1 MGIILDVV
9 LLLILALCIFIGY
22 KKGLVK
28 VIFGLVAI
36 VVSLIITVILYRPIT
51 NIIINNTQ
59 IDENISS
66 AIEEKL
72 TPKEENKSKENDKF
86 LDKYITDAKNNI
98 ETGIVKSTSQII
110 AVNVVSISVGLIL
123 YTVVR
128 IALTIV
134 GRVTDVFTKLPIIK
148 QFNKVGG
155 TLYGALEGILI
166 IYGILAVA
174 FFIVT
179 ATNNIKFE
187 NFIDTSFI
195 TKFLYS
201 NNIILNILF

>member
-9 LLLILALCIFIGY
+9 LLLLLALCIFIGY
-22 KKGLVK
+22 KRGLVK
-28 VIFGLVAI
+28 VVFGLVAI
-36 VVSLIITVILYRPIT
+36 IGALVITVILYRPIT
-51 NIIINNTQ
+51 NLIINNTQ
-59 IDENISS
+59 IDENIAS

-72 TPKEENKSKENDKF
+72 TPKEEEKSEESDKF
-86 LDKYITDAKNNI
+86 LDKYISDTKNNI

-110 AVNVVSISVGLIL
+110 AVNVVSISVSLIL
-123 YTVVR
+123 YIVVR

-134 GRVTDVFTKLPIIK
+134 GMVTDVFAKLPIIK
-148 QFNKVGG
+148 QFNKAGG
-155 TLYGALEGILI
+155 TIYGTLEGILI
-166 IYGILAVA
+166 IYGILAVT

-179 ATNNIKFE
+179 ATNNIEVE

>member
-1 MGIILDVV
+1 MGIILDIV
-9 LLLILALCIFIGY
+9 LLLILALCIFVGY

-36 VVSLIITVILYRPIT
+36 ICALIVTVILYRPIT
-51 NIIINNTQ
+51 NLIINNTQ
-59 IDENISS
+59 IDENIAS

-72 TPKEENKSKENDKF
+72 TPEEDKKSKENDKF
-86 LDKYITDAKNNI
+86 LDKYISDTKNNI
-98 ETGIVKSTSQII
+98 ETGIVKSTSQIM
-110 AVNVVSISVGLIL
+110 AVNVVSISVGILL

-134 GRVTDVFTKLPIIK
+134 GMVTDVFTKLPIIK
-148 QFNKVGG
+148 QFNKAGG
-155 TLYGALEGILI
+155 TIYGTLKGILI
-166 IYGILAVA
+166 IYGILAIT

-179 ATNNIKFE
+179 ATNNVEIEK
-187 NFIDTSFI
+187 FIDTSFI